1 MENKKNK
8 NILFIAGV
16 LDEMIPSIIEIIK
29 ELISLGHNVTCYN
42 LDKFTESLKETG
54 AKLKPYPID
63 KSQFEKLPLFIVER
77 VKVSIMFKTA
87 YEFIF
92 NDYKNSEEKY
102 DFLLYDCYF
111 DGTEINKILKI
122 PTIISLY
129 TGPLEEKFPFIEITK
144 QDRIKGFKGINQK
157 YNINIRDF
165 LSVRYIFEAK
175 YNIMLSS
182 KLFQQKLKM
191 LKDDTFSFIGPTLEK
206 KPFNETFT
214 FKKDENKK
222 LINISIYSVFHNNT
236 EFYKMCIDTFRNS
249 KEFQVI
255 LDVQEKVDIKQL
267 GDLPENISVFKEVP
281 QHQIL
286 PMTDVFITDSRRMY
300 VISRALFIN
309 KLPLILIK
317 QENEYLHARLIERLE
332 AGISYDIKKLNNENL
347 IEVINSFISNKSK
360 YMNGVENIVKSFK
373 EARDER
379 KIILEKIFS

>member
-8 NILFIAGV
+8 NILFIAGL

-129 TGPLEEKFPFIEITK
+129 TSPLEEKFPFIEITK

-267 GDLPENISVFKEVP
+267 GDLPENISVFKEIADVRLRISEAHTP
-281 QHQIL
+281 KAFQIAFHTVL
-286 PMTDVFITDSRRMY
+286 RIDY
-300 VISRALFIN
+300 
-309 KLPLILIK
+309 
-317 QENEYLHARLIERLE
+317 HAPC
-332 AGISYDIKKLNNENL
+332 SP
-347 IEVINSFISNKSK
+347 
-360 YMNGVENIVKSFK
+360 
-373 EARDER
+373 
-379 KIILEKIFS
+379 